1 MHDFRPPP
9 VVILADRDSA
19 SLEALSEQVVN
30 WGYKAICAQDL
41 TQLGQWLAASPADL
55 IVMDLQFDGH
65 DCLAILSRMLEHPAC
80 PPIVVLTGAGC
91 IEEAVAAMRLGA
103 YDYIAKPAD
112 HNRFQRI
119 AAQAIRKHRLKRH
132 MDGLSTTTAE
142 NDIAQTILGTS
153 AAICRTRELIS
164 DFAVTDA
171 KVLILGESG
180 TGKELVARAIHQL
193 SRRASR
199 VFAPVNMAALPP
211 SLAESVLFGHEKG
224 AFTGADLLQR
234 GWCEMADKGTLFLDE
249 MGEMD
254 LALQAKLLRFLQDS
268 SFQRVGSS
276 KVQTVDV
283 RIIAATNRDPV
294 NLVRD
299 GRLREDLYYRLNV
312 LPIVVPP
319 LRDRREDIMLLAQV
333 FLERASKS
341 HQKRVKEFT
350 PAALDVL
357 TSYDWPGNVRQL
369 ENTVERLVILCRNG
383 SIGVHDLPPEILG
396 GSPFPGPCL
405 DAATLPAETASV
417 RCEMRDIERGAI
429 LNALSQSGGNV
440 VRAASILGLGQATV
454 YRKLKRY
461 GIRVERKQRQEID
474 EIGTHVPVVIDT
486 ER

>member
-1 MHDFRPPP
+1 
-9 VVILADRDSA
+9 
-19 SLEALSEQVVN
+19 
-30 WGYKAICAQDL
+30 
-41 TQLGQWLAASPADL
+41 
-55 IVMDLQFDGH
+55 MDLQFEGEDS
-65 DCLAILSRMLEHPAC
+65 LAVVRRMLEHPAC
-80 PPIVVLTGAGC
+80 PPIVVLTGDGC
-91 IEEAVAAMRLGA
+91 IDEAVEAMRLGA
-103 YDYIAKPAD
+103 YDYMAKPAEPS
-112 HNRFQRI
+112 RFQRI
-119 AAQAIRKHRLKRH
+119 ASEAIRKHRLKRRV
-132 MDGLSTTTAE
+132 DGLNATTAE

-254 LALQAKLLRFLQDS
+254 LSLQAKLLRFLQDS

-283 RIIAATNRDPV
+283 RIIAATNRDPLS
-294 NLVRD
+294 LVRD
-299 GRLREDLYYRLNV
+299 GKLREDLYYRLNV
-312 LPIVVPP
+312 LPIVIPP
-319 LRDRREDIMLLAQV
+319 LRERREDIMLLAQV
-333 FLERASKS
+333 FLERAAKN
-341 HQKRVKEFT
+341 HHKRVKEFT
-350 PAALDVL
+350 PAALDVM

-383 SIGVHDLPPEILG
+383 AIGVQDLPPEILG
-396 GSPFPGPCL
+396 GSPFPGPGV
-405 DAATLPAETASV
+405 DAAPASV
-417 RCEMRDIERGAI
+417 ESAGARCEMRDIEKGAI

-461 GIRVERKQRQEID
+461 GIRVDRKQRRESDDIS
-474 EIGTHVPVVIDT
+474 GHVSVVIDAK
-486 ER
+486 R